1 MAKKKPAIIPEIP
14 IEKRPGVSQGE
25 LEAACVS
32 YMKAGRYDE
41 ALDCIE
47 NIGKMVSGVGCMENK
62 VLRYRKILKGYRET
76 IKGLLEKGDNPT
88 DNYERLHRSYVF
100 GGKDSFDDF
109 MVAVEW
115 YREPEEKYWLP
126 RRAQLLTILTAM
138 EMLEYD
144 YLDELYISQPPRTGK
159 TALCTFFLIWIMGRN
174 SERSNLYASY
184 ADAVANAFYDGVLE
198 ILADP
203 VTYDVRSVFPKF
215 KVASTDAKEHILNIG
230 RKKKYA
236 SLSCRSLYGA
246 LNGMLDCDGY
256 VVGDDLHSG
265 IEEAKNKM
273 LLDKAWQ
280 VVSNNLVTR
289 CKEHAKMLWVGT
301 RWSIYDCFSR
311 RIELLETSPKFAS
324 RRYKIVNVPA
334 LNGRDESNF
343 DYMFG
348 VGYTTEAFHRIRDGF
363 ERSDAIADWLS
374 QYMGSPIERMGAVF
388 SPEDFQTYNG
398 ELPKDV
404 EADRVFMVVDPAW
417 GGGDYVAAPVV
428 HQYGDAL
435 YISSVVYSNAD
446 KSVTEPLIV
455 QKAKDEGVSAIYF
468 EATRTTGSYAD
479 EVDARLRVEGIRL
492 NIVKTV
498 KNWASSVG
506 KQQRIFDKSPDIKER
521 MIFLAPELRDREY
534 VRFMQNVYSFT
545 VEGKNKHDDAP
556 DSLAMV
562 ISMVNTAPRTIK
574 VYSRRGYL

>member
-1 MAKKKPAIIPEIP
+1 MAKKKTEPII
-14 IEKRPGVSQGE
+14 E
-25 LEAACVS
+25 LKDDPNSTQEQLETACIQF
-32 YMKAGRYDE
+32 MKNGRYDE

-47 NIGKMVSGVGCMENK
+47 NIGRMVSGVGCMDQR
-62 VLRYRKILKGYRET
+62 VLRYRQMQRGYREA
-76 IKGLLEKGDNPT
+76 IKALLSKGDNPK
-88 DNYERLHRSYVF
+88 DNYERLHRSYVI
-100 GGKDSFDDF
+100 GGHDSFDDF

-115 YREPEEKYWLP
+115 YREPSERYWLP
-126 RRAQLLTILTAM
+126 RRAQLLTILSAM
-138 EMLEYD
+138 EMLEYN

-159 TALCTFFLIWIMGRN
+159 TALCTFFLIWVMGRN
-174 SERSNLYASY
+174 SERSNLYCSY

-198 ILADP
+198 VLADP
-203 VTYDVRSVFPKF
+203 VTYDVKSVFPKF
-215 KVASTDAKEHILNIG
+215 RVASTDAKEHILNIG

-280 VVSNNLVTR
+280 VVSNNLVSR

-324 RRYKIVNVPA
+324 RRYKVINVPA

-348 VGYTTEAFHRIRDGF
+348 VGYTTETYQRIRDGF
-363 ERSDAIADWLS
+363 ENGDDIASWLA
-374 QYMGSPIERMGAVF
+374 QYMGAPIEREGAVF
-388 SPEDFQTYNG
+388 SPDDLKTYNG
-398 ELPKDV
+398 ELPS
-404 EADRVFMVVDPAW
+404 EYEPDRIFMVVDPAW

-428 HQYGDAL
+428 HQYGDEL
-435 YISSVVYSNAD
+435 YVSSVVYSNAD

-455 QKAKDEGVSAIYF
+455 DKIKRENIAALFI
-468 EATRTTGSYAD
+468 EATRVTGGYAD
-479 EVDARLRVEGIRL
+479 ELDKRLRDEGIRI
-492 NIVKTV
+492 NIVKSV
-498 KNWASSVG
+498 KNWTGEG
-506 KQQRIFDKSPDIKER
+506 KTQRIYNRASEIKER
-521 MIFLAPELRDREY
+521 VIFLEPSKRDKQY
-534 VRFMQNVYSFT
+534 VRFMQNVYAFT
-545 VEGKNKHDDAP
+545 IEGRNKHDDAP
-556 DSLAMV
+556 DSLAMLMTV
-562 ISMVNTAPRTIK
+562 VNTAPRQIK
-574 VYSRRGYL
+574 VYQRRGLF

>member
-1 MAKKKPAIIPEIP
+1 MANK
-14 IEKRPGVSQGE
+14 VTSTQSE
-25 LEAACVS
+25 LEDAAVK
-32 YMKAGRYDE
+32 YMRSGRYNE

-47 NIGKMVSGVGCMENK
+47 NIGTIVHGLGCMDQR
-62 VLRYRKILKGYRET
+62 VLRYRKVMKGYRDT
-76 IKGLLEKGDNPT
+76 IKALLEKGDNPKE
-88 DNYERLHRSYVF
+88 NYERLHRSYLI
-100 GGKDSFDDF
+100 GGYDSFDDF

-126 RRAQLLTILTAM
+126 RRAQLLTILSAM

-159 TALCTFFLIWIMGRN
+159 TALCTFFLIWVMGRD
-174 SERSNLYASY
+174 SERSNLYCSY

-203 VTYDVRSVFPKF
+203 VTYDVKGVFPKF
-215 KVASTDAKEHILNIG
+215 RVASTDAKEHILNIG

-265 IEEAKNKM
+265 IEEARNKL
-273 LLDKAWQ
+273 LLDKAWG
-280 VVSNNLVTR
+280 VVENNLVAR

-334 LNGRDESNF
+334 LNGHDESNF
-343 DYMFG
+343 DYMFDCG
-348 VGYTTEAFHRIRDGF
+348 FSTETYHRLRDSF
-363 ERSDAIADWLS
+363 ERSDDIASWQA
-374 QYMGSPIERMGAVF
+374 QYMGAPIERDGAVF
-388 SPEDFQTYNG
+388 SPEDLRTYNG
-398 ELPKDV
+398 ELPLDLD
-404 EADRVFMVVDPAW
+404 ADRVFMVVDPAW

-428 HQYGDAL
+428 HQYGDEL

-455 QKAKDEGVSAIYF
+455 AKAKEENVSAIYF

-479 EVDARLRVEGIRL
+479 EVDARLRNEGIRL

-498 KNWASSVG
+498 KHWASANG
-506 KQQRIFDKSPDIKER
+506 KQQRIYDKSPDIKER
-521 MIFLAPELRDREY
+521 MIFLDPGRRDREY
-534 VRFMQNVYSFT
+534 TRFMQNVYAFT
-545 VEGKNKHDDAP
+545 IEGKNKHDDAP

-562 ISMVNTAPRTIK
+562 MAIVTSAPTKIK
-574 VYSRRGYL
+574 VYSRSGLF

>member
-1 MAKKKPAIIPEIP
+1 MAKKRIINPEDLP
-14 IEKRPGVSQGE
+14 IQKREGVSQGE
-25 LEAACVS
+25 LERACVS

-41 ALDCIE
+41 ALDCLE
-47 NIGKMVSGVGCMENK
+47 NIGVMVSGQRCLETS
-62 VLRYRKILKGYRET
+62 VLRYRKMLKGYRDT
-76 IKGLLEKGDNPT
+76 IKALLEKGDNPK

-109 MVAVEW
+109 MIAVEW

-126 RRAQLLTILTAM
+126 RRAQLMTILSAM

-159 TALCTFFLIWIMGRN
+159 TALCTFFLIWIMGRD
-174 SERSNLYASY
+174 SERSNLYCSY

-203 VTYDVRSVFPKF
+203 VTYDVKSVFPKF
-215 KVASTDAKEHILNIG
+215 KVASTDAKEHIMNIG

-280 VVSNNLVTR
+280 VVSNNLVSR

-301 RWSIYDCFSR
+301 RWSIYDCFAR

-334 LNGRDESNF
+334 LDNHDESNF

-348 VGYTTEAFHRIRDGF
+348 VGYTTEAFQRLREGF
-363 ERSDAIADWLS
+363 ERTDDLASWSA
-374 QYMGSPIERMGAVF
+374 QYMGAPIERDGAVF
-388 SPEDFQTYNG
+388 SPDDFRYYNG
-398 ELPKDV
+398 ELPPDL
-404 EADRVFMVVDPAW
+404 EPDRVFMVVDPAW

-428 HQYGDAL
+428 HQYDHDL

-455 QKAKDEGVSAIYF
+455 AKAKEEGVSAIYF

-479 EVDARLRVEGIRL
+479 EVDARLREEGLHL

-498 KNWASSVG
+498 KNWASGVG
-506 KQQRIFDKSPDIKER
+506 KQQRIYDKSPDIKER
-521 MIFLAPELRDREY
+521 MVFLDGAKRDKQY
-534 VRFMQNVYSFT
+534 TRFMQNVFAFT

-562 ISMVNTAPRTIK
+562 MTVVTSAPRTIK
-574 VYSRRGYL
+574 VYARRGLF